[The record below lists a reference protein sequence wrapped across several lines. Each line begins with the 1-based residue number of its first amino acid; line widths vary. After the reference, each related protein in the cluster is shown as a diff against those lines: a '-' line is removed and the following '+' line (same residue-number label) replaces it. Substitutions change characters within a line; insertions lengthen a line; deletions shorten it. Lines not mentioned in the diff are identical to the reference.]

1 MHVTHLVCEG
11 NRESGGFITRP
22 TSTLSERLAPLDI
35 DINDID
41 GDNPGA
47 GVYADLYRKCPPIPG
62 DSSRHRHQT
71 TCLVHGDA
79 APQQGN
85 PESPR
90 DGCFRRSAA
99 KSSQSQSLLP
109 PPLGHHHDDVCA
121 RHRRCA
127 DDVFSKGDGGS
138 SFLLAEQDSN
148 WCGVQNLGGHH
159 AGCHVCPTNS
169 YAVPMNYHNQTTA
182 DVGYACKKSQ
192 QPTEQRCHDIVAM
205 PPLASRVFEEMN
217 GAFASEQPVHL
228 NEITY
233 ARQTPDYGHASGV
246 SIPQQRNDI
255 NGNSIRGSYHDFGTA
270 FNYSMGNSFSGRSPD
285 CVPIIESVNPP
296 SNTYIPPCPQSFRS
310 PLKAYAP
317 NSDWRHSMGDAS
329 SVTGELARQAP
340 DASGGV
346 TGQSMVDETSFGTRK
361 RDTDRLYVQR
371 RRRQRGR
378 ITHVKE
384 HEDSAARAVPSDASM
399 TSRSTEDSADLTWL
413 NRLVK
418 RPTSP
423 PLHSPP
429 ESDVAGLA
437 PYQPPLAPQLAAG
450 KLQSEVGI
458 TARNMV
464 AAWLFSVQT
473 IHALASHTRIYIYT
487 SRVTRLRPG

>member
-1 MHVTHLVCEG
+1 MTHLVCEG
-11 NRESGGFITRP
+11 NRESGGYTTRP

-62 DSSRHRHQT
+62 DTSRHRHQT

-79 APQQGN
+79 AAPQQGDPN
-85 PESPR
+85 SPR

-109 PPLGHHHDDVCA
+109 SPLGHHHDDACA
-121 RHRRCA
+121 RHRRSA

-148 WCGVQNLGGHH
+148 WRGVQNMGEDR

-169 YAVPMNYHNQTTA
+169 YAVPMNYHNQMTA
-182 DVGYACKKSQ
+182 DIGYACKKSQ
-192 QPTEQRCHDIVAM
+192 QTIEQRCHDIVAM
-205 PPLASRVFEEMN
+205 PSLASRDFDEMN
-217 GAFASEQPVHL
+217 GAFGSDQRVHL

-233 ARQTPDYGHASGV
+233 ARQTPEYSHASRV
-246 SIPQQRNDI
+246 AMPQQRDDI
-255 NGNSIRGSYHDFGTA
+255 NGNSVRGSYHDFGTA
-270 FNYSMGNSFSGRSPD
+270 LNYSMGNSFSGRSPVDGNTCKADTSD
-285 CVPIIESVNPP
+285 CVPIIESVNPS
-296 SNTYIPPCPQSFRS
+296 SNTYIPLCPQSFRP
-310 PLKAYAP
+310 PLNPYAP
-317 NSDWRHSMGDAS
+317 NSDWRHSMGDAR
-329 SVTGELARQAP
+329 SVTGDVARQAP

-346 TGQSMVDETSFGTRK
+346 TGQSMVDETSFGARK
-361 RDTDRLYVQR
+361 RDMDIPYVRR

-399 TSRSTEDSADLTWL
+399 TSRSTTDSADLTWL

-418 RPTSP
+418 RPSSP

-437 PYQPPLAPQLAAG
+437 PYQPPLAPQLAAC
-450 KLQSEVGI
+450 KLQSEVG
-458 TARNMV
+458 T
-464 AAWLFSVQT
+464 
-473 IHALASHTRIYIYT
+473 
-487 SRVTRLRPG
+487 